1 MGQTTCAKSNLPIQN
16 REMREALHGNDNENS
31 LFYQSHNSL
40 KLSSKLY

>member
-16 REMREALHGNDNENS
+16 REMREAHGNVNENS
-31 LFYQSHNSL
+31 LFHQSHNGL